1 MNQNQEKSDKQKR
14 IDELKQ
20 EITILEGSSSKS
32 EADELESKKLKE
44 FQEIGTLFKTR
55 NFFGT
60 YNKIMDA
67 FHIYILKEDH
77 TDIDM
82 VNVERAFVI
91 KEINEELDHA
101 RGNARKLKDENEQES

>member
-1 MNQNQEKSDKQKR
+1 MNQDQEKSDKQKR

-20 EITILEGSSSKS
+20 ELTILEGSSSKS

-60 YNKIMDA
+60 YNRIMDA
-67 FHIYILKEDH
+67 FHIYILKEGH

-82 VNVERAFVI
+82 ANVERSFVI
-91 KEINEELDHA
+91 KELNEELEHA
-101 RGNARKLKDENEQES
+101 RENARNLKDETEQEG